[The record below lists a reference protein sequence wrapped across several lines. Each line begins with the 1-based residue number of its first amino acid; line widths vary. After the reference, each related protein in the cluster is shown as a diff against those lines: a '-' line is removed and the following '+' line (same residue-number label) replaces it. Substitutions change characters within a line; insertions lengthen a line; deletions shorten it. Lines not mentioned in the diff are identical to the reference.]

1 MKLLRVKINR
11 ILRVVL
17 FLMCQISFGQT
28 AAEKLLHG
36 KIRVDSAYISG
47 INILNLV
54 NEKTAV
60 TNSDG
65 EFLLWLKPIARL
77 KKNNAYKIIQD
88 EN

>member
-1 MKLLRVKINR
+1 VPN
-11 ILRVVL
+11 
-17 FLMCQISFGQT
+17 FFWANFTG
-28 AAEKLLHG
+28 KLLHG

-65 EFLLWLKPIARL
+65 EFFILAKA
-77 KKNNAYKIIQD
+77 NY
-88 EN
+88 

>member
-1 MKLLRVKINR
+1 MKLLRVKINK
-11 ILRVVL
+11 ILQVVL

-28 AAEKLLHG
+28 SAEKLLHG

-65 EFLLWLKPIARL
+65 EFFIMVKA
-77 KKNNAYKIIQD
+77 NF
-88 EN
+88 